1 LWSKSAFLSRV
12 VLRFRTLATLGV
24 ASFEG
29 PASLCTASSEVA
41 ESVGLQEEQTP
52 DLKVFGPQFSLPCFG
67 SLCIHLN
74 VTYPLTPTK
83 LSQLN
88 LKRVR
93 KSPVLIFSMCH
104 ALRQLPYDL
113 SEEAKL

>member
-1 LWSKSAFLSRV
+1 MWSKSAFLSRV

-67 SLCIHLN
+67 SLCIHIN

-83 LSQLN
+83 LI
-88 LKRVR
+88 KPT
-93 KSPVLIFSMCH
+93 KFK
-104 ALRQLPYDL
+104 ARQKVTSIDI
-113 SEEAKL
+113 